1 MKGVELQIFLQ
12 HYSDFT
18 DSCTAQEANVVF
30 NRYKFAQLLN
40 VFSSVVP
47 PGKFATLKKQP

>member
-12 HYSDFT
+12 NYSDFT

-47 PGKFATLKKQP
+47 PGKLATLKKQP